1 MADGEL
7 KLELGEALSERL
19 KVAAAAEGLSPEAYA
34 AELIADSLNED
45 WALSYARAAEYEE
58 TGEYLDAEAEM
69 TRFRQAVAERFN
81 VRRA

>member
-7 KLELGEALSERL
+7 KLELGDALSERL

-34 AELIADSLNED
+34 TELIADCLDEE
-45 WALSYARAAEYEE
+45 WAVSYARAAEYER

-69 TRFRQAVAERFN
+69 KRFQQAVAERFN
-81 VRRA
+81 AKQA